1 MSAISKPVF
10 AVVGQPN
17 KGKSSIVATLSED
30 ESVAIAPTPGTTRVA
45 DRHAMSVD
53 GEVLYELVDTP
64 GFQRARAVLEWLE
77 QEDVPANERAARV
90 AEFVASHRDDARFV
104 DECELLSPILAG
116 AGILYVVDGAKPFGV
131 EYEVEMQVL
140 RWTGRPRMALINR
153 IGPGDFVDEWRHA
166 LGQYFSIV
174 REFDAVHADFAKR
187 IALLRAFVE
196 LDETWRP
203 PLDAAVAALRA
214 DDERRLVRSADIIS
228 SCVAA
233 CLTRTRTARLV
244 ENRDRETQAN
254 QLSEKLLNDVRGF
267 ESDARDEVQNVYQH
281 GRLQRTD
288 SESLVSST
296 DLFTQDDWE
305 IFGLSRSQLLW
316 TGVVSGALA
325 GGGVDLVLGGA
336 SLLLLGAGVGAVIG
350 GASTWFG
357 GDELAKVKLLG
368 QSLGGPLLRAG
379 PIAAP
384 NFPWVLLGRAWLHH
398 RLVAERNHARREAL
412 VISVSEGTAMMDRLP
427 EPLRRR
433 LVVSFKKI
441 SQAGSVDEEAR
452 RALRAAVL
460 DLLRLSD

>member
-1 MSAISKPVF
+1 MKPVF

-30 ESVAIAPTPGTTRVA
+30 EFVAISPVPGTTRVA

-77 QEDVPANERAARV
+77 ADAVPANQRPERV
-90 AEFVASHRDDARFV
+90 AQFVDTHKDDARFA
-104 DECELLSPILAG
+104 DECELLKPILEG

-140 RWTGRPRMALINR
+140 QWTGRPRMALINR
-153 IGPGDFVDEWRHA
+153 IGPGDFVDEWRQA

-174 REFDAVHADFAKR
+174 REFDAVHADFEKR
-187 IALLRAFVE
+187 IALLRGFVE
-196 LDETWRP
+196 LDESWRA
-203 PLDAAVAALRA
+203 PLDTAVGALVA
-214 DDERRLVRSADIIS
+214 DNERRLKRSAAMITN
-228 SCVAA
+228 CVEA
-233 CLTRTRTARLV
+233 CLTRTRTTRLN
-244 ENRDRETQAN
+244 ENVDRETQAGA
-254 QLSEKLLNDVRGF
+254 LSEKLLNDLRAL
-267 ESDARDEVQNVYQH
+267 ESDARDQVQDVYQH

-288 SESLVSST
+288 AGSLVT
-296 DLFTQDDWE
+296 DADLFTQDDWE

-336 SLLLLGAGVGAVIG
+336 SLLLGAGVGAVLG

-368 QSLGGPLLRAG
+368 QSLGGPVLKAG
-379 PIAAP
+379 PVGAP

-412 VISVSEGTAMMDRLP
+412 VISVADNTAMMDRLP
-427 EPLRRR
+427 EALRRR
-433 LVVSFKKI
+433 FVQLFSKI
-441 SQAGSVDEEAR
+441 SSAGSADDTDR
-452 RALRAAVL
+452 HALEAAVA
-460 DLLRLSD
+460 DLLRIND